1 MCASGNWRIQPHH
14 PRIALWEVVTP
25 TLPAPDPLSA
35 RRGHVTEAMSVGCT
49 FGSAPPR
56 RGAPSFPVTVSSQ
69 WAARWTLP
77 DASRGDSLAGMER
90 IDLPDASAEP
100 IVYRDALLA
109 LRGDR
114 DALEV
119 MAQTLETLPRL
130 LGGLDDGAWRHRPEP
145 GEWSPYEL
153 MGHFFD
159 VDLVFGFRWRLT
171 ATADGAAYPGYDE
184 NAFAAL
190 SRPEPARLLDIWAG
204 LREANLAFLRALPD
218 AAYQHVGVHGEQ
230 GEELLRV
237 AVDKFAGHDIAH
249 LDQFRRTL
257 PPR

>member
-1 MCASGNWRIQPHH
+1 MDLAFGRARGQP
-14 PRIALWEVVTP
+14 
-25 TLPAPDPLSA
+25 
-35 RRGHVTEAMSVGCT
+35 G
-49 FGSAPPR
+49 
-56 RGAPSFPVTVSSQ
+56 TV
-69 WAARWTLP
+69 
-77 DASRGDSLAGMER
+77 DR

-100 IVYRDALLA
+100 VVYRDALLA

-114 DALEV
+114 DALDV
-119 MAQTLETLPRL
+119 MTETLRTLPRL
-130 LGGLDDGAWRHRPEP
+130 LDDLDDAAWRRRPEP

-190 SRPEPARLLDIWAG
+190 ARPEPARLLDIWTG
-204 LREANLAFLRALPD
+204 LREANLAFLRALP
-218 AAYQHVGVHGEQ
+218 AEAYTRMGVHSEQ
-230 GEELLRV
+230 GEEPLRV

>member
-1 MCASGNWRIQPHH
+1 MDLAFGRARGQP
-14 PRIALWEVVTP
+14 
-25 TLPAPDPLSA
+25 
-35 RRGHVTEAMSVGCT
+35 G
-49 FGSAPPR
+49 
-56 RGAPSFPVTVSSQ
+56 TV
-69 WAARWTLP
+69 
-77 DASRGDSLAGMER
+77 DR

-100 IVYRDALLA
+100 VVYRDALLA

-114 DALEV
+114 DALDV
-119 MAQTLETLPRL
+119 MTETLRTLPRL
-130 LGGLDDGAWRHRPEP
+130 LGGLDDAAWRRRPEP

-190 SRPEPARLLDIWAG
+190 ARPEPARLLDIWTG
-204 LREANLAFLRALPD
+204 LREANLVFLRALP
-218 AAYQHVGVHGEQ
+218 AEAYTRMGVHSEQ
-230 GEELLRV
+230 GEEPLRV